1 MVNQIK
7 TLCLTCVKTHGLII
21 LITAVS
27 SGTSC
32 VLSFTMAL
40 TSFAAMQMFK
50 QQLAGSEYMTIVGGL
65 LGSTI
70 FFFVLVVSFCL
81 VLSLLFDHTIQCYH
95 NCRYMVITDTYISN
109 EDQTVKIASL
119 LALSLHLLNKQMCLL
134 KSPENIQESW
144 KFIACASNIFMLI
157 SWSYLSCF
165 FPHCQYTHICS
176 AFYLVNA
183 AFFCILSVLLN
194 QISGCGQSRELN
206 VRQ

>member
-1 MVNQIK
+1 MPNFNCKIKTLNDNLLKNNYSNPSHCLVKLYMLYIHEILMVNQIK

-81 VLSLLFDHTIQCYH
+81 WCCHYSLITLPLYGH
-95 NCRYMVITDTYISN
+95 NRYIY
-109 EDQTVKIASL
+109 
-119 LALSLHLLNKQMCLL
+119 L
-134 KSPENIQESW
+134 K
-144 KFIACASNIFMLI
+144 
-157 SWSYLSCF
+157 
-165 FPHCQYTHICS
+165 
-176 AFYLVNA
+176 
-183 AFFCILSVLLN
+183 
-194 QISGCGQSRELN
+194 
-206 VRQ
+206 

>member
-1 MVNQIK
+1 MFWICPVLTLPNFNCKIQTLYNNLLKKKYSNPSHCLVKLYMLYIHEILMVNQIK

-70 FFFVLVVSFCL
+70 FFFVLVVSFCPWCCHY
-81 VLSLLFDHTIQCYH
+81 SLITLYSAITTA
-95 NCRYMVITDTYISN
+95 VI
-109 EDQTVKIASL
+109 
-119 LALSLHLLNKQMCLL
+119 
-134 KSPENIQESW
+134 
-144 KFIACASNIFMLI
+144 
-157 SWSYLSCF
+157 WS
-165 FPHCQYTHICS
+165 
-176 AFYLVNA
+176 
-183 AFFCILSVLLN
+183 
-194 QISGCGQSRELN
+194 
-206 VRQ
+206 

>member
-70 FFFVLVVSFCL
+70 FFFVLVVSFCPWCCHY
-81 VLSLLFDHTIQCYH
+81 SLITLYSAITTA
-95 NCRYMVITDTYISN
+95 VI
-109 EDQTVKIASL
+109 
-119 LALSLHLLNKQMCLL
+119 
-134 KSPENIQESW
+134 
-144 KFIACASNIFMLI
+144 
-157 SWSYLSCF
+157 WS
-165 FPHCQYTHICS
+165 
-176 AFYLVNA
+176 
-183 AFFCILSVLLN
+183 
-194 QISGCGQSRELN
+194 
-206 VRQ
+206 

>member
-1 MVNQIK
+1 MFWICPVLTLPNFNRKIKALNNNLLKKKYSNLSHFLVKLYMLYIHEILIVNQIK

-81 VLSLLFDHTIQCYH
+81 WCCHYSLITLYSAITTA
-95 NCRYMVITDTYISN
+95 VI
-109 EDQTVKIASL
+109 
-119 LALSLHLLNKQMCLL
+119 
-134 KSPENIQESW
+134 
-144 KFIACASNIFMLI
+144 
-157 SWSYLSCF
+157 WS
-165 FPHCQYTHICS
+165 
-176 AFYLVNA
+176 
-183 AFFCILSVLLN
+183 
-194 QISGCGQSRELN
+194 
-206 VRQ
+206 

>member
-1 MVNQIK
+1 MFWICPVLTLPNFNCKIKALNNNLLKKKYSNLSHCLVKLYMLYIHEILMVNQIK

-81 VLSLLFDHTIQCYH
+81 WCCHYSLIHYIVLSQLPLYGH
-95 NCRYMVITDTYISN
+95 NRYIYLKWRSDCKDCKSIS
-109 EDQTVKIASL
+109 SFL
-119 LALSLHLLNKQMCLL
+119 
-134 KSPENIQESW
+134 
-144 KFIACASNIFMLI
+144 
-157 SWSYLSCF
+157 
-165 FPHCQYTHICS
+165 THIKQENVF
-176 AFYLVNA
+176 AEK
-183 AFFCILSVLLN
+183 
-194 QISGCGQSRELN
+194 SRKHIGKLEVYSMCDKHLH
-206 VRQ
+206 VD